1 MISNKYDKVAL
12 KITGNNLTNF
22 INICVA
28 NNIVIDNINKDDSN
42 SININVNNYDYKVI
56 KNLVK
61 NQYKIEIVSDN
72 FVKRLLRT
80 VKFRMGLIIGIVVSL
95 VMFFML
101 NNRLLSVHI
110 FGNEKVDKQS
120 IETALESYGIKKYNL
135 MNFDSSVIENF
146 LISEFDF
153 SFVSI
158 VTKGNALIINVKEE
172 ISDNKNSYSPITAE
186 YNMVITKI
194 NVFSGTPRV
203 SAGDVLLKGDIIVE
217 PYEIRNDEMIE
228 VDPCA
233 EIYADIFFSESY
245 KHYSTESVLVRTGNS
260 CIVDSSVMIGN
271 IKLFAHSV
279 NNNFENF
286 ELEEKS
292 LLVTDYFL
300 PIVIKKT
307 YAYETSLVDI
317 EHNFEEEKAEIIDN
331 LKNSVYSKVPKTM
344 SIDDEQII
352 ISSTNFGNI
361 ATINLKSS
369 VYLRYNFN

>member
-1 MISNKYDKVAL
+1 MISNKYDKIAL

-22 INICVA
+22 INVCIA
-28 NNIVIDNINKDDSN
+28 NNIVIDNICKNDSN
-42 SININVNNYDYKVI
+42 SIDINVNNYDYKVI

-61 NQYKIEIVSDN
+61 NQYKIEIISDN
-72 FVKRLLRT
+72 FVRRLIRT
-80 VKFRMGLIIGIVVSL
+80 VKFRMGMIIGLVVSL

-120 IETALESYGIKKYNL
+120 IEIALESYGIKKYNL

-172 ISDNKNSYSPITAE
+172 ISNNKNSYSPITAE

-194 NVFSGTPRV
+194 NVFSGTSRV
-203 SAGDVLLKGDIIVE
+203 SVGDVLFKGDIVVE

-286 ELEEKS
+286 ELVEKS